1 MFYLFDDNVIKIT
14 RGNSADI
21 SITVTDA
28 KTGEPIELDEG
39 DRVVFTAKNPAGVTV
54 IRKEL
59 TSNDASEEDP
69 TSLVMSLIP
78 DDTMITTGEYKYDVL
93 YLTQDNQ
100 AITFISSTLIIL
112 PAIGLYTDTG
122 GVGG

>member
-28 KTGEPIELDEG
+28 ETGEPIELDEG
-39 DRVVFTAKNPAGVTV
+39 DKVVFTAKNPAGVTV

-69 TSLVMSLIP
+69 TSLVMSLTP
-78 DDTMITTGEYKYDVL
+78 GDTMITTGEYKYDVL
-93 YLTQDNQ
+93 YLTHDNQ

-122 GVGG
+122 GVSG

>member
-1 MFYLFDDNVIKIT
+1 MFYLFDNNVIKIT

-28 KTGEPIELDEG
+28 ESGEPITLETG
-39 DRVVFTAKNPAGVTV
+39 DKVVFTAKNPAGVTV

-69 TSLVMSLIP
+69 TILIMSLAP
-78 DDTMITTGEYKYDVL
+78 DDTLITTGEYKYDVL
-93 YLTQDNQ
+93 YLTQDSQ
-100 AITFISSTLIIL
+100 AITFISSVLVIL
-112 PAIGLYTDTG
+112 PAVGLYTDAG
-122 GVGG
+122 GA